1 MRIKRGNWKTLL
13 IALAIIGVLTVCSLA
28 FGWSSA
34 RSAVRVGY
42 VGNDTPGKWNG
53 TYHSL
58 HGTMKKNMKP
68 KSDLLVLEF
77 TTENG
82 SLSVQVLDDHKNV
95 VLEQAQV
102 GNQTLQ
108 LPVDGRV
115 TVILTADHHK
125 GSFSIRSE

>member
-1 MRIKRGNWKTLL
+1 
-13 IALAIIGVLTVCSLA
+13 
-28 FGWSSA
+28 
-34 RSAVRVGY
+34 
-42 VGNDTPGKWNG
+42 
-53 TYHSL
+53 
-58 HGTMKKNMKP
+58 MKKNMKP
-68 KSDLLVLEF
+68 KSDLFVLEF

-82 SLSVQVLDDHKNV
+82 NLSVQVLDDDKNV

>member
-1 MRIKRGNWKTLL
+1 
-13 IALAIIGVLTVCSLA
+13 
-28 FGWSSA
+28 
-34 RSAVRVGY
+34 
-42 VGNDTPGKWNG
+42 
-53 TYHSL
+53 
-58 HGTMKKNMKP
+58 MKKNMKP
-68 KSDLLVLEF
+68 KSDLFVLEF

-82 SLSVQVLDDHKNV
+82 NLSVQVLDDDKNV

-125 GSFSIRSE
+125 GSFSICSE